1 MENGINE
8 NFKIICINFFIDT
21 KESQN
26 EILKI
31 LRKVKDFVFHNKNN
45 TCSNYSGPFIS
56 FNLTKCVL
64 EVNKLNELK

>member
-21 KESQN
+21 KDSQN

-31 LRKVKDFVFHNKNN
+31 LRKVKDFFFITKIILAAIIQALLIHLISQNVF
-45 TCSNYSGPFIS
+45 
-56 FNLTKCVL
+56 
-64 EVNKLNELK
+64 